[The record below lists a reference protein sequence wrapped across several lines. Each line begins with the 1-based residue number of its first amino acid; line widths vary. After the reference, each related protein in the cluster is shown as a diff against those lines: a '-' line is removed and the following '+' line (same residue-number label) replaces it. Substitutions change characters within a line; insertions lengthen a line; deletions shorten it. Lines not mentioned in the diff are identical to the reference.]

1 MRRREGLVLRNIRHE
16 RFAQGI
22 AQGKS
27 VTDAYIA
34 AGYTARGR
42 SAEANGSRLLRN
54 AVVAARLDELAA
66 KLQTASIA
74 DAEEIQ
80 QFFTTVLR
88 GVDAKGEPLTDDH
101 VTKDGFV
108 IPFRVSFRDRL
119 KAAELL
125 GRARGLFTSTGTDAE
140 GELDAIARALSQP
153 VGTRPPPN

>member
-1 MRRREGLVLRNIRHE
+1 MLRNIRHE

-27 VTDAYIA
+27 VTDAYVQ
-34 AGYTARGR
+34 AGYAARGR
-42 SAEANGSRLLRN
+42 SAEVAGSRLLRN
-54 AVVAARLDELAA
+54 VEVSRRLDELAHDL
-66 KLQTASIA
+66 KTASIA

-80 QFFTTVLR
+80 QFFTRVMR
-88 GVDAKGEPLTDDH
+88 GKDQNGDDLTDDH
-101 VTKDGFV
+101 VTKDGLV

-125 GRARGLFTSTGTDAE
+125 GRARGLFTSTSTEAD
-140 GELDAIARALSQP
+140 GELEAIARALAQP